1 MGFFEPSVR
10 LKKKRKKRKR
20 KKRRRR
26 RSVGLSLLDIGKE
39 CIRPR
44 AEEVKEEW

>member
-10 LKKKRKKRKR
+10 LKKRKK
-20 KKRRRR
+20 KKKKKRR